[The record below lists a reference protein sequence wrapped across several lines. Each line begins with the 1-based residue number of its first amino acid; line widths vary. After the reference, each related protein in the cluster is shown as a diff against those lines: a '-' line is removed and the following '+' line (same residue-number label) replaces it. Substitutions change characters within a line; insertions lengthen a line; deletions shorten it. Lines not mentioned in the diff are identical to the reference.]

1 MSLKAVAPARSGKRH
16 RREILSQS
24 PLNEQRLDNKYM
36 RHIPNHFNT
45 LPLWEAAREAELRS
59 LPLDARRLA
68 RRFGLD
74 AATARL
80 LAALAGHDRGERS

>member
-1 MSLKAVAPARSGKRH
+1 MSLKAVAPARFAERH
-16 RREILSQS
+16 RRQILSQS
-24 PLNEQRLDNKYM
+24 GQMIRDRTNIHM
-36 RHIPNHFNT
+36 RHIPNHFKN

-59 LPLDARRLA
+59 LPLNARRLA

-80 LAALAGHDRGERS
+80 LASLASHDKGERS

>member
-1 MSLKAVAPARSGKRH
+1 MKIRSQH
-16 RREILSQS
+16 R
-24 PLNEQRLDNKYM
+24 NF
-36 RHIPNHFNT
+36 NH
-45 LPLWEAAREAELRS
+45 LPLWEAAREAELRA

-80 LAALAGHDRGERS
+80 LASLAGHSIGGRS

>member
-1 MSLKAVAPARSGKRH
+1 MSLEAVAPARSDKRH

-24 PLNEQRLDNKYM
+24 QQNDQRLDTIDM
-36 RHIPNHFNT
+36 RHIPNHFNI

-80 LAALAGHDRGERS
+80 LATLAGHNGGERS